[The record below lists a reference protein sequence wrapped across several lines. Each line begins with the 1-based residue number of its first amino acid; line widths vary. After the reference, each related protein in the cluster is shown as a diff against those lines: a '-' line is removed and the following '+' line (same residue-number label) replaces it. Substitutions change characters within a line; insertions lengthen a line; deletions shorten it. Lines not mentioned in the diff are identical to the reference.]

1 MLHACTH
8 IPGCENKHTQ
18 KCMRT
23 HTHTHTHTHR
33 CMHITHTHTHTY
45 THTHVTIHMHKPV
58 SKHTEYHSKGASP
71 HNSLDSNKLCLL
83 QTEGEPVPTT
93 PLQNNSRRG
102 AYSHDCPSRNRR
114 GAYLH
119 NCVDSSE
126 LCPLQS
132 CRRWAY
138 SHNCLN
144 QQRVSSVPVAKSS
157 VPFHITVVTAKSCAP
172 LQSGSRMGAYSPDY
186 HNSKELCH
194 LQNNNRRG
202 SYSLIVLTAKSCVPL
217 HNSNRAGAYS
227 HN

>member
-1 MLHACTH
+1 MQAQTHTYVARMHTYLDVKISIHKNAC
-8 IPGCENKHTQ
+8 
-18 KCMRT
+18 T
-23 HTHTHTHTHR
+23 HTHTHTQ
-33 CMHITHTHTHTY
+33 MHAYNTHTHTY
-45 THTHVTIHMHKPV
+45 THTHVKIHIHKPV
-58 SKHTEYHSKGASP
+58 SKHTEYHSKGANP

-144 QQRVSSVPVAKSS
+144 
-157 VPFHITVVTAKSCAP
+157 
-172 LQSGSRMGAYSPDY
+172 
-186 HNSKELCH
+186 SKELCPCTEQQ
-194 LQNNNRRG
+194 QNG
-202 SYSLIVLTAKSCVPL
+202 SLFTSLF
-217 HNSNRAGAYS
+217 
-227 HN
+227 